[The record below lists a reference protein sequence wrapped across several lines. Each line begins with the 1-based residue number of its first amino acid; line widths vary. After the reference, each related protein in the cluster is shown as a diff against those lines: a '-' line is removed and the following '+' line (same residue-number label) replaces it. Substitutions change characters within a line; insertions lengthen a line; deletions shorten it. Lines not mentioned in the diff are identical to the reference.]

1 MKFVVYRAFFNK
13 LLELKILSTGRLK
26 EDKMSPKHKEEMN
39 RVFLRVLMFCEF
51 EILKKQ
57 IIHNYSNMF
66 MRLDFNDI
74 MNGNVRIIKDLLVL
88 INKEINHEEM
98 ILHGD
103 VRNVS
108 ALAGAFFFIEGS
120 SRNIY
125 NNKKQINYRPDYNIP
140 IDSKIKAV
148 SDLNDEEKKICTEY
162 AQNKMKEYG
171 CEFIQRTFYDNSVR
185 LYSLYQF
192 IRIVFDNVSIDI
204 KWHYNFVDQLC
215 YDDPY
220 PEIYKTGLRQ
230 AIDGL
235 QMYKPKK
242 E

>member
-1 MKFVVYRAFFNK
+1 
-13 LLELKILSTGRLK
+13 
-26 EDKMSPKHKEEMN
+26 
-39 RVFLRVLMFCEF
+39 
-51 EILKKQ
+51 
-57 IIHNYSNMF
+57 
-66 MRLDFNDI
+66 
-74 MNGNVRIIKDLLVL
+74 
-88 INKEINHEEM
+88 
-98 ILHGD
+98 
-103 VRNVS
+103 
-108 ALAGAFFFIEGS
+108 
-120 SRNIY
+120 
-125 NNKKQINYRPDYNIP
+125 
-140 IDSKIKAV
+140 
-148 SDLNDEEKKICTEY
+148 
-162 AQNKMKEYG
+162 MKEYG
-171 CEFIQRTFYDNSVR
+171 FEFIQRTFYDNSVR